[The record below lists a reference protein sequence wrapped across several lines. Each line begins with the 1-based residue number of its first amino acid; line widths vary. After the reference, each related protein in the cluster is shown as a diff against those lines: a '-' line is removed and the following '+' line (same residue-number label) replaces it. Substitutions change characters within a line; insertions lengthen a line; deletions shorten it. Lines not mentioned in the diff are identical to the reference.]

1 MSADRRGTHAV
12 KLAFEP
18 DTIDLAIEQLVPL
31 KVLRPGA
38 KESKKYAQIRG
49 SIKAIGLVEAPVVAR
64 DLDDAAKFF
73 LLDGHM
79 RIEALKDLGI
89 QRVECL
95 VSTDDETYTYNK
107 RINRLA
113 AVQEHSMIKHAVG
126 VVRAAGQAP
135 VGGPGVEV

>member
-1 MSADRRGTHAV
+1 MSIDRRGTNAV

-64 DLDDAAKFF
+64 NLDDAAKFF

-95 VSTDDETYTYNK
+95 ISTDDEDVADPVD
-107 RINRLA
+107 R
-113 AVQEHSMIKHAVG
+113 G
-126 VVRAAGQAP
+126 VRHREGVDHEGP
-135 VGGPGVEV
+135 VT